1 MKRMISMLFGTFC
14 MMAMSVVQYACSN
27 DDDLI
32 LTRADGIV
40 AGDTFDMEPP
50 TDVYQYPYVPN
61 TPEWL
66 ELHSHG
72 MQAVYAALEIPESI
86 LKNMSSAGLVQSF
99 LDYTY
104 CAESMFCSS
113 STYWIAFEWDLE
125 NHPTTKDI
133 YAVLRNR
140 SDAGRAVMYVFKTYD
155 FKGDHL
161 FPWAEFMALHMMASV
176 DDIYG
181 KLSSDEKKAAVAII
195 LQRLEEWNREMDA
208 FDGQMANLASFLVG
222 RIMRSVK
229 YEPLMKLLNSD
240 NRLNSFLDTQDLM
253 CDNYDQILDIAKSYI
268 K

>member
-32 LTRADGIV
+32 LTRADAVELGNF
-40 AGDTFDMEPP
+40 FDMASP

-86 LKNMSSAGLVQSF
+86 LKNMSSAGLVQTF

-104 CAESMFCSS
+104 CAEFMLSS
-113 STYWIAFEWDLE
+113 STFWIAFESELE
-125 NHPTTKDI
+125 HHPTTKDI

-181 KLSSDEKKAAVAII
+181 KLSSDEKRAAVAII

>member
-1 MKRMISMLFGTFC
+1 MKRILTFLFGAFC
-14 MMAMSVVQYACSN
+14 MVTMITTFNACS
-27 DDDLI
+27 DDEDSI
-32 LTRADGIV
+32 LTRADGIE
-40 AGDTFDMEPP
+40 AGAAFDMEPP

-86 LKNMSSAGLVQSF
+86 LKNMSSAGLVQTF

-104 CAESMFCSS
+104 CAEFMLSS
-113 STYWIAFEWDLE
+113 STFWVAFESELE
-125 NHPTTKDI
+125 HHPTTKDI

-161 FPWAEFMALHMMASV
+161 FPLTEFMALHMMASV

-181 KLSSDEKKAAVAII
+181 KLSSDEKRAAVAIV
-195 LQRLEEWNREMDA
+195 LQRLDEWHREMDA
-208 FDGQMANLASFLVG
+208 FDSHMTKLASFLVG

-240 NRLNSFLDTQDLM
+240 DRLNSFLDTLDMM
-253 CDNYDQILDIAKSYI
+253 CDNYDKILSIAYKYV

>member
-1 MKRMISMLFGTFC
+1 MKKIITYFFGAFC
-14 MMAMSVVQYACSN
+14 MVTMLTIFNACS
-27 DDDLI
+27 DDEDSI
-32 LTRADGIV
+32 LTRADGIE
-40 AGDTFDMEPP
+40 AGDPFDMEPP

-72 MQAVYAALEIPESI
+72 MQAVYAALEIPEST
-86 LKNMSSAGLVQSF
+86 LKNMSSAGLVQTF

-104 CAESMFCSS
+104 CAEFMVSS
-113 STYWIAFEWDLE
+113 STFWIAFESELVH
-125 NHPTTKDI
+125 HPTTKDI

-181 KLSSDEKKAAVAII
+181 KLSSDEKRAAVAIV
-195 LQRLEEWNREMDA
+195 LQRLEDWHREMDA
-208 FDGQMANLASFLVG
+208 FDGHMTRLASFLVG
-222 RIMRSVK
+222 RIMRSVN
-229 YEPLMKLLNSD
+229 YEPLMKLLKAD
-240 NRLNSFLDTQDLM
+240 DRLNSFLDTQDMM
-253 CDNYDQILDIAKSYI
+253 CDNYDKILSIAKGYV

>member
-1 MKRMISMLFGTFC
+1 MKKVITYCFGAFC
-14 MMAMSVVQYACSN
+14 MVTMITTFNACS
-27 DDDLI
+27 DDEDSI
-32 LTRADGIV
+32 LTRADGIE
-40 AGDTFDMEPP
+40 AGAAFDMEPP

-86 LKNMSSAGLVQSF
+86 LKNMSSAGLVQTF

-104 CAESMFCSS
+104 CAEFLLSS
-113 STYWIAFEWDLE
+113 STFWIAFESELE
-125 NHPTTKDI
+125 HHPTTKDI

-161 FPWAEFMALHMMASV
+161 FPLTEFMALHMMASV

-181 KLSSDEKKAAVAII
+181 KLSSDEKRVAVAIV
-195 LQRLEEWNREMDA
+195 LQRLKEYHQEEDSEDVIMTK
-208 FDGQMANLASFLVG
+208 LASFLVG

-240 NRLNSFLDTQDLM
+240 DRLNSFLDTQDLM
-253 CDNYDQILDIAKSYI
+253 CDNYDKILDIAKSYI

>member
-1 MKRMISMLFGTFC
+1 MKGILTFLFGAFC
-14 MMAMSVVQYACSN
+14 MVTMITTFNACS
-27 DDDLI
+27 DDEDSI
-32 LTRADGIV
+32 LTCADGIE
-40 AGDTFDMEPP
+40 ADAAFDMEPP

-86 LKNMSSAGLVQSF
+86 LKNMSSAGLVQTF

-104 CAESMFCSS
+104 CAEFMLSS
-113 STYWIAFEWDLE
+113 STFWIAFEWELE
-125 NHPTTKDI
+125 HHPTTKDI
-133 YAVLRNR
+133 YAELRNR

-161 FPWAEFMALHMMASV
+161 FPWAEFMALHMLASV

-181 KLSSDEKKAAVAII
+181 KLSRDEKRAAVAII
-195 LQRLEEWNREMDA
+195 LQRLEDFHREMDA
-208 FDGQMANLASFLVG
+208 FDDHMTNLASFLVG

-240 NRLNSFLDTQDLM
+240 DRLNSFLDTQDMM
-253 CDNYDQILDIAKSYI
+253 CDNYDKILDIAKSYI

>member
-86 LKNMSSAGLVQSF
+86 LKNMSSAGLVQTF

-104 CAESMFCSS
+104 CAEFMLSS
-113 STYWIAFEWDLE
+113 STFWIAFESELE
-125 NHPTTKDI
+125 HHPTTKDI

-161 FPWAEFMALHMMASV
+161 FPWAL
-176 DDIYG
+176 
-181 KLSSDEKKAAVAII
+181 L
-195 LQRLEEWNREMDA
+195 
-208 FDGQMANLASFLVG
+208 G
-222 RIMRSVK
+222 RH
-229 YEPLMKLLNSD
+229 P
-240 NRLNSFLDTQDLM
+240 
-253 CDNYDQILDIAKSYI
+253 
-268 K
+268 

>member
-86 LKNMSSAGLVQSF
+86 LKNMSSAGLVQTF

-104 CAESMFCSS
+104 CAEFMLSS
-113 STYWIAFEWDLE
+113 STFWIAFESELE
-125 NHPTTKDI
+125 HHPTTKDI

-181 KLSSDEKKAAVAII
+181 KLSSDEKRAAVAII

-208 FDGQMANLASFLVG
+208 FDGQMAKLASFLVG

-240 NRLNSFLDTQDLM
+240 DRLNSFLDTQDMM
-253 CDNYDQILDIAKSYI
+253 CDNYDKILDIAKSYI

>member
-1 MKRMISMLFGTFC
+1 MKRILTFLFGAFC
-14 MMAMSVVQYACSN
+14 MVTMLTTLNACS
-27 DDDLI
+27 DDEDPI

-40 AGDTFDMEPP
+40 AGATFDMEPP

-66 ELHSHG
+66 ELHNHG
-72 MQAVYAALEIPESI
+72 TQAVYAALEIPESI
-86 LKNMSSAGLVQSF
+86 LKNMSSAGLVQTF
-99 LDYTY
+99 LYYPY
-104 CAESMFCSS
+104 CAEFMLSS
-113 STYWIAFEWDLE
+113 STYWIAFEWELE

-140 SDAGRAVMYVFKTYD
+140 SDAARAVMYVFKTYD

-161 FPWAEFMALHMMASV
+161 FPEMEFMALHMMASV

-181 KLSSDEKKAAVAII
+181 KLSIDEKRVAVAIV
-195 LQRLEEWNREMDA
+195 LQRLDEWHREIDA
-208 FDGQMANLASFLVG
+208 FDGHMTKLASFLVG

-240 NRLNSFLDTQDLM
+240 DKLNSFLDTQDMM
-253 CDNYDQILDIAKSYI
+253 CNNYDKILDIAYKYV

>member
-1 MKRMISMLFGTFC
+1 MVTMITILN
-14 MMAMSVVQYACSN
+14 ACS
-27 DDDLI
+27 DDEASI
-32 LTRADGIV
+32 MTRVDSV
-40 AGDTFDMEPP
+40 KTGDFFDMEPP
-50 TDVYQYPYVPN
+50 TDVYQFPYVPN

-72 MQAVYAALEIPESI
+72 MQAVYAALEIPKSI
-86 LKNMSSAGLVQSF
+86 LKNMSSAGLVQTF

-104 CAESMFCSS
+104 CAEFMVSS
-113 STYWIAFEWDLE
+113 STFWIAFESELE
-125 NHPTTKDI
+125 HHPTTKDI

-181 KLSSDEKKAAVAII
+181 KLSSDEKRAAVAIV
-195 LQRLEEWNREMDA
+195 LQRLEDWHREMDA
-208 FDGQMANLASFLVG
+208 FDGHMTRLASFLVG
-222 RIMRSVK
+222 RIMRSVN
-229 YEPLMKLLNSD
+229 YEPLMELLKTD
-240 NRLNSFLDTQDLM
+240 DRLNSFLDTQDM
-253 CDNYDQILDIAKSYI
+253 MSDNYDKILSIAKGYV

>member
-1 MKRMISMLFGTFC
+1 MKGILTFLFGAFC
-14 MMAMSVVQYACSN
+14 MVTMITTFNACS
-27 DDDLI
+27 DDEDSILI
-32 LTRADGIV
+32 RADGIE
-40 AGDTFDMEPP
+40 AGAAFDMEPP

-86 LKNMSSAGLVQSF
+86 LKNMSSAGLVQTF

-104 CAESMFCSS
+104 CAEFMLSS
-113 STYWIAFEWDLE
+113 STFWIAFEWELE
-125 NHPTTKDI
+125 HHPTTKDI

-161 FPWAEFMALHMMASV
+161 FPWAEFMALHMLASV

-181 KLSSDEKKAAVAII
+181 KLSRDEKRAAVAIV
-195 LQRLEEWNREMDA
+195 LQRLDEWHREMDA
-208 FDGQMANLASFLVG
+208 FDDHMTNLASFLVG

-240 NRLNSFLDTQDLM
+240 DRLNSFLDTQDMM
-253 CDNYDQILDIAKSYI
+253 CDNYDMILDIAKSYI